1 MMTQFEL
8 LVALAR
14 KVERDGRPAIEDPA
28 VQLTIAEVEGYVRAV
43 ETCNMRMLSA
53 ELHGE
58 FAKVMQ
64 PMMMIKLY
72 ATKASEKIAQ
82 AAYDLAGGDGLLDI
96 EAPEMGMWATTS
108 DEQAAVHNYLFS
120 KGPSIAGG
128 ASNIQRNIIGER
140 LLGLPRDLRKT

>member
-1 MMTQFEL
+1 M
-8 LVALAR
+8 
-14 KVERDGRPAIEDPA
+14 
-28 VQLTIAEVEGYVRAV
+28 RAT

-58 FAKVMQ
+58 FMKVVQ

-72 ATKASEKIAQ
+72 ATKATEKIAN
-82 AAYDLAGGDGLLDI
+82 AAYDLCGGNGLLDI
-96 EAPEMGMWATTS
+96 DNPERGAYAS
-108 DEQAAVHNYLFS
+108 ANDEKAAVHNYLFS

-140 LLGLPRDLRKT
+140 VLGLPRDLRKNT